1 MVLKI
6 IPLFT
11 FSLLMIGCSNNNQST
26 SNLEGEET
34 TSSNPQALYAI
45 HCDACHGVDGKEGV
59 SGAADLSISKLSDKE
74 IENTIL
80 NGNEKGMM
88 PFKDMITNPKDI
100 KSLVEY
106 VKTLR
111 K

>member
-6 IPLFT
+6 IPLFAII
-11 FSLLMIGCSNNNQST
+11 LLLIGCSTDNQS
-26 SNLEGEET
+26 SSKLEGEET
-34 TSSNPQALYAI
+34 TPSNPQALYTI
-45 HCDACHGVDGKEGV
+45 HCDACHGADGKEGV

-88 PFKDMITNPKDI
+88 PFKEMITNPKDI

>member
-6 IPLFT
+6 IPLFA
-11 FSLLMIGCSNNNQST
+11 FSLLLIGCSNDNQS
-26 SNLEGEET
+26 SSYLKVEET
-34 TSSNPQALYAI
+34 TPSNPQALYAI
-45 HCDACHGVDGKEGV
+45 HCDACHGADGKEGV

>member
-1 MVLKI
+1 MVLNNTLCI
-6 IPLFT
+6 SLF
-11 FSLLMIGCSNNNQST
+11 LLLIACNTDNQST
-26 SNLEGEET
+26 VDSNSKDNT
-34 TSSNPQALYAI
+34 PSNPKALYAI
-45 HCDACHGVDGKEGV
+45 HCDACHGADGKAGV
-59 SGAADLSISKLSDKE
+59 SGAANLSISKLSDKE

-100 KSLVEY
+100 KSLVDY

>member
-1 MVLKI
+1 MVLKN
-6 IPLFT
+6 T
-11 FSLLMIGCSNNNQST
+11 FYIFVIMMMVGCSSDNQS
-26 SNLEGEET
+26 SSIKESEENT
-34 TSSNPQALYAI
+34 DSNPQDLYAI
-45 HCDACHGVDGKEGV
+45 HCDACHGEDGKKGV
-59 SGAADLSISKLSDKE
+59 SGAADLSICKLSDKE

>member
-1 MVLKI
+1 MVLKF
-6 IPLFT
+6 LFIA
-11 FSLLMIGCSNNNQST
+11 FSLLFIGCTNNNQST
-26 SNLEGEET
+26 SHLEGEEENAA
-34 TSSNPQALYAI
+34 SNPQALYAI
-45 HCDACHGVDGKEGV
+45 HCDACHGADGKEGV

>member
-6 IPLFT
+6 IPLIAL
-11 FSLLMIGCSNNNQST
+11 SLLLIGCSNDNQST
-26 SNLEGEET
+26 SNLEGKET
-34 TSSNPQALYAI
+34 TSSNPRALYAI
-45 HCDACHGVDGKEGV
+45 HCDACHGEDGKKGV

-106 VKTLR
+106 VKKLR